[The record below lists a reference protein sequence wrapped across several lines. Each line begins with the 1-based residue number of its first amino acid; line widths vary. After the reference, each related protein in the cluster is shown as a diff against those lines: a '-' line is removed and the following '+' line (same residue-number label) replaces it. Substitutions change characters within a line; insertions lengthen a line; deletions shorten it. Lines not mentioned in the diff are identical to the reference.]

1 MADETVLCRRKD
13 NHGITH
19 VIPVAA
25 LGYFPDWEPVPDEA
39 AAPAPSVP
47 ARAAARPAAGPSA
60 EPAAGGVKT
69 RKTDSKGRE

>member
-25 LGYFPDWEPVPDEA
+25 LGYFPDWEPVPDEQ
-39 AAPAPSVP
+39 
-47 ARAAARPAAGPSA
+47 AAGPGKAEGGSPA
-60 EPAAGGVKT
+60 EPDAAPKADTKT
-69 RKTDSKGRE
+69 ARKTDSKGRE